1 MPLTKIQ
8 SLGITDG
15 AITGDDINST
25 FNLTGKTVT
34 LPSGTGGKVLQ
45 VVQTVK
51 TDTFNTSST
60 TFTDITGLSASITPS
75 STSNKILV
83 MCHIGIC
90 DAGGDGVST
99 AVALIRG
106 STNIG
111 GGTASGN
118 RLSGISR
125 TASGQNADH
134 GNGLSFQ
141 YLDSPNTTSST
152 TYKVQA
158 QAQTSFSVYVN
169 RSTTDADVALSYGTR
184 TSSTLTLIEI
194 AG

>member
-1 MPLTKIQ
+1 LQ
-8 SLGITDG
+8 
-15 AITGDDINST
+15 
-25 FNLTGKTVT
+25 NLQDVFFLQTNG
-34 LPSGTGGKVLQ
+34 SGVLSFAGVSASAGQVIQ

-51 TDTFNTSST
+51 TDSFNTSST

-75 STSNKILV
+75 SASNKILV
-83 MCHIGIC
+83 MCHIGIFMSNG
-90 DAGGDGVST
+90 AGCSG

-111 GGTASGN
+111 GGTTAGS

-125 TASGQNADH
+125 TASGTNADH

-141 YLDSPNTTSST
+141 FLDSPSTTSST

-158 QAQTSFSVYVN
+158 QSQTSFSVYVN
-169 RSTTDADVALSYGTR
+169 TSGSDADQPLSYGTR
-184 TSSTLTLIEI
+184 VSSTLTLIEI
-194 AG
+194 KG